1 MATLTIARP
10 QTVLQV
16 LKKALNVLAECNVIY
31 EAVPVNKPRTCIL
44 PAPRLAECFPE
55 SRVLQ
60 VLCQRAHR
68 LCIVALIIFD
78 VVRLPTSGTR
88 SHLSQRL
95 LGPPLRCGSCRL
107 STSSSSTPMR
117 IPRMWAHPAGQ
128 RDHRDA
134 RTRFVFVLS
143 KRLFRVKQ
151 LGASRRMR

>member
-31 EAVPVNKPRTCIL
+31 EAVPVKKPRTYIL

-68 LCIVALIIFD
+68 
-78 VVRLPTSGTR
+78 
-88 SHLSQRL
+88 Q
-95 LGPPLRCGSCRL
+95 
-107 STSSSSTPMR
+107 
-117 IPRMWAHPAGQ
+117 
-128 RDHRDA
+128 
-134 RTRFVFVLS
+134 
-143 KRLFRVKQ
+143 
-151 LGASRRMR
+151 